1 MGTKDVK
8 SENEKER
15 KKVQYYNTIAI
26 TMIEGQGRTKITTKQ
41 DTYLFHINYLWKEIT
56 YF

>member
-8 SENEKER
+8 RENENER
-15 KKVQYYNTIAI
+15 KKVQYHNTIAI
-26 TMIEGQGRTKITTKQ
+26 TMIEGQGRTKNTKQ
-41 DTYLFHINYLWKEIT
+41 NTYSFHNNYLWKEIT